1 MRWNPPTPSTR
12 PRRVARRMIVQ
23 MVVFS
28 SVITLCL
35 SVLQLAFEYRSL
47 RQALEQQLDSAGLFA
62 PNIAGSVWDYDEKQ
76 IHRALGALILLPHVV
91 EARVEASTPNPAW
104 QVGHASQAHEI
115 VRRYPLRHE
124 ARDEV
129 HDIGT
134 LVVVASLTGI
144 YRQVAT
150 SAASIVLSNALKTLL
165 VVLFMVYLIRRLI
178 TSRLEKMAV
187 KLGSLMPG
195 MDALREVVDLAPQ
208 PIPPTLDELD
218 AVDWTLDHMAADL
231 RQAVNALTR
240 LNEDLEQRVRERTAE
255 LESFSYSVSHDLR
268 TPLRA
273 IDGFSRILLED
284 HNAQLD
290 AEGQR
295 LLQVVRTNTA
305 RMGQLIDD
313 MLAFSRM
320 GRREM
325 RLEAIDMQA
334 LTHSVFESLRS
345 SWGTREVHLQLGALP
360 PAWGDTG
367 MVRQV
372 LENLLT
378 NAIKFTQPQPVAK
391 IEISAQKQS
400 EGTVYC
406 VHDNG
411 VGFDMKYADKL
422 FNVFERLH
430 SREEFEGTG
439 IGLAIVKRVVTRH
452 GGKVWVH
459 SEPGGGTAVYFTL
472 PPPEGRHADDTPE

>member
-1 MRWNPPTPSTR
+1 MHLTSAPQPAR
-12 PRRVARRMIVQ
+12 PNRVARRMIVQ

-28 SVITLCL
+28 SLITLCL
-35 SVLQLAFEYRSL
+35 SVLQLAFEYRNL

-91 EARVEASTPNPAW
+91 EARVEASTPNPDW
-104 QVGHASQAHEI
+104 QVGHSSQSHEI

-134 LVVVASLTGI
+134 LVVVASLQGI
-144 YRQVAT
+144 YKQVAT

-165 VVLFMVYLIRRLI
+165 VVLFMAYLIRRLI
-178 TSRLEKMAV
+178 TSRLERMAV

-208 PIPPTLDELD
+208 PIPTNLDELA

-231 RQAVNALTR
+231 RQAVGALTR
-240 LNEDLEQRVRERTAE
+240 LNDDLEQRVRERTAE

-284 HNAQLD
+284 HQAQLD
-290 AEGQR
+290 TEGQR
-295 LLQVVRTNTA
+295 LLQVVRTNTV

-325 RLEAIDMQA
+325 RMSNIDVGA
-334 LTHSVFESLRS
+334 LAHQVFENLRS
-345 SWGTREVHLQLGALP
+345 SWGPREVQLQLGDLP
-360 PAWGDTG
+360 SAWGDAG

-378 NAIKFTQPQPVAK
+378 NAIKFTQPRPVAQ
-391 IEISAQKQS
+391 IAVSARHTP
-400 EGTVYC
+400 EGTVYA
-406 VHDNG
+406 VQDNG
-411 VGFDMKYADKL
+411 VGFDMQYADKL
-422 FNVFERLH
+422 FKVFERLH

-439 IGLAIVKRVVTRH
+439 IGLAIVKRVISRH
-452 GGKVWVH
+452 GGKVWAH
-459 SEPGGGTAVYFTL
+459 SEPGKGTTVFFTL
-472 PPPEGRHADDTPE
+472 PATARETMP